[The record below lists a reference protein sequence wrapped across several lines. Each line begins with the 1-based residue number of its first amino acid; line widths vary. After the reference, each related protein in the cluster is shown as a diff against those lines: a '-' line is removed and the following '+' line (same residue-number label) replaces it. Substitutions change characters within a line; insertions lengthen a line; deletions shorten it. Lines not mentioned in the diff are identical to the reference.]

1 MRAIAWLI
9 VKLSGLFVKLYHL
22 ILNAIRRFDRAMRKR
37 YRPKHLALMVVLVI
51 AITASITLFVP
62 PYLGLSNDGSFAAV
76 LADTG
81 LSRLDPSDTSAF
93 FNYYERV
100 YNVGSSALPTGT
112 TPLVQRMLVRTAVV
126 IERKLPVS
134 APAAASSRG
143 KGKVEDPP
151 AARGK
156 APARPEPKAAS
167 KLAPARPAAPAKKP
181 R

>member
-81 LSRLDPSDTSAF
+81 LSRLDPSDTSA
-93 FNYYERV
+93 ESRISP
-100 YNVGSSALPTGT
+100 GISA
-112 TPLVQRMLVRTAVV
+112 
-126 IERKLPVS
+126 K
-134 APAAASSRG
+134 RG
-143 KGKVEDPP
+143 
-151 AARGK
+151 
-156 APARPEPKAAS
+156 
-167 KLAPARPAAPAKKP
+167 
-181 R
+181 

>member
-76 LADTG
+76 LWRIPGCPGSIRPTQA
-81 LSRLDPSDTSAF
+81 LSSTIMSVSIMSARPRF
-93 FNYYERV
+93 R
-100 YNVGSSALPTGT
+100 P
-112 TPLVQRMLVRTAVV
+112 VQRR
-126 IERKLPVS
+126 
-134 APAAASSRG
+134 
-143 KGKVEDPP
+143 
-151 AARGK
+151 
-156 APARPEPKAAS
+156 
-167 KLAPARPAAPAKKP
+167 
-181 R
+181 

>member
-22 ILNAIRRFDRAMRKR
+22 ILNAIRR
-37 YRPKHLALMVVLVI
+37 KHLALMVVLVI

-93 FNYYERV
+93 FN
-100 YNVGSSALPTGT
+100 
-112 TPLVQRMLVRTAVV
+112 
-126 IERKLPVS
+126 
-134 APAAASSRG
+134 
-143 KGKVEDPP
+143 
-151 AARGK
+151 
-156 APARPEPKAAS
+156 
-167 KLAPARPAAPAKKP
+167 
-181 R
+181 

>member
-112 TPLVQRMLVRTAVV
+112 TPLIQRMLVRTAVV
-126 IERKLPVS
+126 IDELVTHDGLFDTIS
-134 APAAASSRG
+134 N
-143 KGKVEDPP
+143 
-151 AARGK
+151 
-156 APARPEPKAAS
+156 
-167 KLAPARPAAPAKKP
+167 
-181 R
+181 

>member
-1 MRAIAWLI
+1 MLFRSSVRAIAWLI

-112 TPLVQRMLVRTAVV
+112 TPLIQRILEIGRASCR
-126 IERKLPVS
+126 ERV
-134 APAAASSRG
+134 
-143 KGKVEDPP
+143 
-151 AARGK
+151 
-156 APARPEPKAAS
+156 
-167 KLAPARPAAPAKKP
+167 
-181 R
+181 

>member
-81 LSRLDPSDTSAF
+81 LSRLDPSDTSVF
-93 FNYYERV
+93 FNYYERLARASDR
-100 YNVGSSALPTGT
+100 YNAANSADAGAHGGRHRRTGDA
-112 TPLVQRMLVRTAVV
+112 RRTV
-126 IERKLPVS
+126 
-134 APAAASSRG
+134 
-143 KGKVEDPP
+143 
-151 AARGK
+151 
-156 APARPEPKAAS
+156 
-167 KLAPARPAAPAKKP
+167 
-181 R
+181 